1 MNISPSRD
9 NVVKS
14 GTFLYDDSV
23 LCDICVVLSPIRFGT
38 GDYED
43 HFEVREDVKVD
54 TYYLFF
60 GSTTERGLYSAG
72 GGGFSSLNDAM
83 KDVENRKG
91 IGKTIKWD
99 T

>member
-38 GDYED
+38 
-43 HFEVREDVKVD
+43 VD
-54 TYYLFF
+54 
-60 GSTTERGLYSAG
+60 
-72 GGGFSSLNDAM
+72 
-83 KDVENRKG
+83 
-91 IGKTIKWD
+91 
-99 T
+99 